1 MHKIAVF
8 INSAKKKI
16 VAFINLS
23 TLKLL
28 ALLFIL
34 FIIYCSPL
42 YSVFIN
48 DLTFILER
56 SCAINCKHMMLI
68 DRFSLINI
76 GLFFSK
82 SLKPETDPTY
92 HMATELER
100 VGVYF
105 S

>member
-1 MHKIAVF
+1 
-8 INSAKKKI
+8 
-16 VAFINLS
+16 
-23 TLKLL
+23 
-28 ALLFIL
+28 
-34 FIIYCSPL
+34 
-42 YSVFIN
+42 
-48 DLTFILER
+48 
-56 SCAINCKHMMLI
+56 MLI

-92 HMATELER
+92 HMATEMER